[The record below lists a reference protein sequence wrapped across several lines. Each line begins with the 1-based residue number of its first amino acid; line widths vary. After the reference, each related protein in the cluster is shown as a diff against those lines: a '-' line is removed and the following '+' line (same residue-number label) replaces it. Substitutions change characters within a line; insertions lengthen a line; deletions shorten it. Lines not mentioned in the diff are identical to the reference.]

1 MDTGKFFPIRL
12 GILRLVVFSTVLL
25 FLWRGRDE
33 KSEIGLYPLIVGGF
47 VLLSIGHAFSSI
59 YPWVSMQHALNI
71 AMAAIILGWAY
82 RIVRIDPDR
91 ARDWVFLP
99 ICAVS
104 VLQFVMAFRAE
115 YTLQPSVFS
124 MMEKVMDR
132 TAGPLRSLMKVTS
145 QTFFLT
151 SSPQRAFEELR
162 RRTDN
167 VYLNQFAYVLE
178 MAENAAP
185 EAVIKALQG
194 LEFRLRSHSE
204 LRQEVQSNLAS
215 IGTQTMIMQVVASA
229 ILLAVALVPML
240 RQAYTTSFGQ
250 FVYVGVLTVMLASS
264 YYIDHETQKL
274 GERIS

>member
-1 MDTGKFFPIRL
+1 MAGLDPVR
-12 GILRLVVFSTVLL
+12 ILLIGAAAVILLL
-25 FLWRGRDE
+25 FLGDTATPSFTPALRRYQARYLPAGLSW
-33 KSEIGLYPLIVGGF
+33 KSFVTPGMLVVVGLLMRVPLISFYLVVAGAL
-47 VLLSIGHAFSSI
+47 VL
-59 YPWVSMQHALNI
+59 W
-71 AMAAIILGWAY
+71 
-82 RIVRIDPDR
+82 RDVRRLERERKLVKPDQ
-91 ARDWVFLP
+91 
-99 ICAVS
+99 I
-104 VLQFVMAFRAE
+104 LQFVMAFRAE

-132 TAGPLRSLMKVTS
+132 TTGQLRSLMKVTA
-145 QTFFLT
+145 QAFFLT
-151 SSPQRAFEELR
+151 SSPQRAFAELR
-162 RRTDN
+162 KRTDN
-167 VYLNQFAYVLE
+167 VYMNQFAYILE

-204 LRQEVQSNLAS
+204 LRREVQSNLAS

-264 YYIDHETQKL
+264 YYIDHEIQKL

>member
-1 MDTGKFFPIRL
+1 MAGLDPVR
-12 GILRLVVFSTVLL
+12 ILLIGAAAVILLL
-25 FLWRGRDE
+25 FLGDTTTPSFTPALRRYQARYLPAGLSW
-33 KSEIGLYPLIVGGF
+33 KSFVTPGLLVMVGLLMRVPLISFYLVVAGAL
-47 VLLSIGHAFSSI
+47 VL
-59 YPWVSMQHALNI
+59 W
-71 AMAAIILGWAY
+71 
-82 RIVRIDPDR
+82 RDVRRLERERKLVKPDQ
-91 ARDWVFLP
+91 
-99 ICAVS
+99 I
-104 VLQFVMAFRAE
+104 LQFVIAFRAE

-132 TAGPLRSLMKVTS
+132 TTGPLRSLMKVTS
-145 QTFFLT
+145 QAFFLT
-151 SSPQRAFEELR
+151 SSPQRAFAELR

-204 LRQEVQSNLAS
+204 LRREVQSNLAS